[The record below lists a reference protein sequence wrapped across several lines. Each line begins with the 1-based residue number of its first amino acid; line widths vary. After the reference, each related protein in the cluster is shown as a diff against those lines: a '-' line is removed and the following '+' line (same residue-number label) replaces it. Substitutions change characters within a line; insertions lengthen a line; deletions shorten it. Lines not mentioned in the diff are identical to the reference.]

1 MSGCRFAG
9 WAPTRGPIRAL
20 VATGLTA
27 VAVAGCGGGSDNP
40 SAGPT
45 ERSSETAATF
55 PAATGGRRPPP
66 TNDSPPGGVRVEDGP
81 FTDRV
86 EIDALAISEDA
97 RPVVRGRIRN
107 SVDVS
112 ELIVL
117 ELQAD
122 FYDARGTFV
131 GTGRQVFLDSHAG
144 AGDKPL
150 SFAIRSPVPVSR
162 GASGILTIP
171 QLANE

>member
-1 MSGCRFAG
+1 L
-9 WAPTRGPIRAL
+9 I
-20 VATGLTA
+20 A
-27 VAVAGCGGGSDNP
+27 VGVAGCGGGSDSP
-40 SAGPT
+40 SAGAT
-45 ERSSETAATF
+45 EQLSETTATL
-55 PAATGGRRPPP
+55 PAATEARRTPP
-66 TNDSPPGGVRVEDGP
+66 TNDSPPGRVRVEEGP

-86 EIDALAISEDA
+86 EIEALAISDDA

-144 AGDKPL
+144 AGDEPL
-150 SFAIRSPVPVSR
+150 FFAIRSPVPVSR

>member
-1 MSGCRFAG
+1 M
-9 WAPTRGPIRAL
+9 
-20 VATGLTA
+20 
-27 VAVAGCGGGSDNP
+27 
-40 SAGPT
+40 
-45 ERSSETAATF
+45 ETAATL
-55 PAATGGRRPPP
+55 PVATGARRTPR
-66 TNDSPPGGVRVEDGP
+66 TNKIPPGRVRVEEGP

-86 EIDALAISEDA
+86 EIEALTISDDA

-122 FYDARGTFV
+122 FYDARGTFI
-131 GTGRQVFLDSHAG
+131 GTGLQVFLDSHAG
-144 AGDKPL
+144 AGDDPL

-162 GASGILTIP
+162 GASAILTIP